1 MLRLRANTEV
11 SRSEFSTTSIHNP
24 CSPESTFPGWAFAL
38 QGLSEIVRVGFHLSV
53 TQSSTHLFVP
63 SPQFLPLRLPL
74 SLCLIYVMTGLW
86 SLTQAPD
93 SLCSGMALSGGG
105 RLYVSMCDGVMLT
118 VLGAELGKL
127 TFSGVLNRYFT
138 EERLLYQT
146 WKVWGTL
153 KSP

>member
-1 MLRLRANTEV
+1 
-11 SRSEFSTTSIHNP
+11 
-24 CSPESTFPGWAFAL
+24 
-38 QGLSEIVRVGFHLSV
+38 
-53 TQSSTHLFVP
+53 
-63 SPQFLPLRLPL
+63 
-74 SLCLIYVMTGLW
+74 MTGLW

-127 TFSGVLNRYFT
+127 TFSGVLNRPT

-146 WKVWGTL
+146 WKTWSKL
-153 KSP
+153 KSLSCEVSQESLGDGEGRKCGPECPLGGHTACIKETLEVLSLV